1 MSVTLGSP
9 PGGVNS
15 FLIECTNFLTVFV
28 SVTLGSPRGGVNNF
42 LIHCTNFLT
51 VFVLVTFGSPP
62 GGANRFAVISHD
74 PTTFRPSGFPPRFG
88 FHHID
93 FRPQARSCVLRQI
106 YSQCK
111 PNVGRSKPP
120 HPLNQCCFNA
130 ECWIWL
136 LSALRCR
143 GHHTYPA
150 KPAFVGNVDYE
161 GCRGDLLCFKA
172 GERFLG
178 PSAQGRRNVRVKA
191 VCNDHAGGPSMWFS
205 GLVYLS
211 GSKSALKTCFRCCS
225 NLLLGSKPSLNN
237 KNDICELI
245 ELLCASRA
253 GTCSRRPGQSLW
265 RRLRW
270 RGTLRVEHLPRSIF
284 WDQKM
289 DPKMGPPY

>member
-178 PSAQGRRNVRVKA
+178 PSAQGRRNARVKA
-191 VCNDHAGGPSMWFS
+191 SLRSTSRNICMDGLFTSKPRMMWARTLYICGLKKGTVYGHVCNDHAGGPSMYSTGKMTTRWAPTSFKR
-205 GLVYLS
+205 GEI
-211 GSKSALKTCFRCCS
+211 T
-225 NLLLGSKPSLNN
+225 P
-237 KNDICELI
+237 LI
-245 ELLCASRA
+245 GVKLH
-253 GTCSRRPGQSLW
+253 
-265 RRLRW
+265 
-270 RGTLRVEHLPRSIF
+270 HLPINQAIYRAPCHSI
-284 WDQKM
+284 
-289 DPKMGPPY
+289 YNY

>member
-178 PSAQGRRNVRVKA
+178 PSAQGRRNARVKA
-191 VCNDHAGGPSMWFS
+191 SLRSTSRNICMDGLFTSKPRMMWARTLYICGLKKGTVYGHVCNDHAGGPSMYLDS
-205 GLVYLS
+205 MGLKLENLPYH
-211 GSKSALKTCFRCCS
+211 FRHLFQKQ
-225 NLLLGSKPSLNN
+225 NQHHDLENYHLLPWHKP
-237 KNDICELI
+237 
-245 ELLCASRA
+245 
-253 GTCSRRPGQSLW
+253 RR
-265 RRLRW
+265 
-270 RGTLRVEHLPRSIF
+270 VAKLPR
-284 WDQKM
+284 Q
-289 DPKMGPPY
+289 PKKVL

>member
-1 MSVTLGSP
+1 MIP
-9 PGGVNS
+9 PLSGPVDFHPDLVS
-15 FLIECTNFLTVFV
+15 IILISDLE
-28 SVTLGSPRGGVNNF
+28 
-42 LIHCTNFLT
+42 
-51 VFVLVTFGSPP
+51 P
-62 GGANRFAVISHD
+62 GHVCCDKF
-74 PTTFRPSGFPPRFG
+74 
-88 FHHID
+88 
-93 FRPQARSCVLRQI
+93 
-106 YSQCK
+106 SQCK

-120 HPLNQCCFNA
+120 DPLNQCCFNA

-136 LSALRCR
+136 LSAWRCW
-143 GHHTYPA
+143 GHHTYPS

-161 GCRGDLLCFKA
+161 GCRGDLCFKA
-172 GERFLG
+172 GAAFPW
-178 PSAQGRRNVRVKA
+178 PSAQGRRNARVKA
-191 VCNDHAGGPSMWFS
+191 SLWSTSRNICMDGLFTSKPRMTWARTLYICGLKKGTIYSHVCNDHAGGPSMWFS

-225 NLLLGSKPSLNN
+225 NLLLGSKPSLNC

-245 ELLCASRA
+245 ELLCGSCA

-270 RGTLRVEHLPRSIF
+270 RGTLREERLPRSIF